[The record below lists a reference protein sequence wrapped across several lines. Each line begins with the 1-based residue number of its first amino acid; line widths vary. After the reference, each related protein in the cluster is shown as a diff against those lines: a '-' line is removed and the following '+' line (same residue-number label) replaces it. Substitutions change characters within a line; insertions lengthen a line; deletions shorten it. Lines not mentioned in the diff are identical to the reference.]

1 MSYSLIEAGIAT
13 VIKKHTDFSDA
24 NVFQGDFRGLGKGLA
39 RLIVITFESTSK
51 VGLSIQNELHTWIT
65 NVDIFV
71 PWRGEAYE
79 LEQRITTESQK
90 LQDEF
95 GKYPRLDGVSG
106 VINSS
111 MSAGA
116 RPDIM
121 SIKKT
126 TYKGKRYT
134 VTTREAVNPGRLE

>member
-13 VIKKHTDFSDA
+13 VIRKHADFTTA

-90 LQDEF
+90 VQDEF